1 MASQERKKPTRQRQ
15 SRPATTPEAR
25 EGQLTAMAMDLIEKQ
40 IREGT
45 ASSQILS
52 HFAKAGSSR
61 EQLERM
67 RLERENELLQARV
80 KALETAEDSAE
91 MYKNALNAMRSYAGA
106 DDYDDYDN

>member
-1 MASQERKKPTRQRQ
+1 MATQERKKATTQRVT
-15 SRPATTPEAR
+15 RPATTPEAR
-25 EGQLTAMAMDLIEKQ
+25 EGQLTAMAMDLIERQ
-40 IREGT
+40 IRDGT

-67 RLERENELLQARV
+67 RLEQENALLQARI

-91 MYKNALNAMRSYAGA
+91 MYKNALNAMRSYAGYEE
-106 DDYDDYDN
+106 DYDD